1 MHLSRRARKDE
12 RGAAAVEFALIALPL
27 ILLMF
32 IIVESA
38 FLMKDYVSVS
48 SAVRTGARTASA
60 AADGGPGTCAASASP
75 PPCSPATV
83 PAFAQGA
90 ADSIQ
95 TTATAL
101 DSPTTSTSSSST
113 SPVANGYPS
122 GQSTLTCGS
131 NCVKYVWDSG
141 LSQVPLRQW
150 QLGLRVGQR
159 LPQRPRP
166 RQRRGRACR
175 STHRMVSGFFGTTKT
190 IEERTLMQFE
200 PLEQDRCK
208 PGTPTRTSDRVS
220 HERSPTILRPRRRDP
235 TSAARPW

>member
-1 MHLSRRARKDE
+1 VQLSRRARKDE
-12 RGAAAVEFALIALPL
+12 RGAAAVEFALIAMPL

-32 IIVESA
+32 MIVESA

-60 AADGGPGTCAASASP
+60 AADGGPGTCVASASP
-75 PPCSPATV
+75 PPCSPASV

-101 DSPTTSTSSSST
+101 DTNDINFILVYEPG
-113 SPVANGYPS
+113 ANGFPL

-131 NCVKYVWDSG
+131 NCVKYIWDAG
-141 LSQVPLRQW
+141 LSKFRYASGSWASASVNACLNDPGRDSVGVGMQV
-150 QLGLRVGQR
+150 
-159 LPQRPRP
+159 
-166 RQRRGRACR
+166 
-175 STHRMVSGFFGTTKT
+175 THGMVSGFFGASK
-190 IEERTLMQFE
+190 IIQERTLMQFE

-208 PGTPTRTSDRVS
+208 PGTFNA
-220 HERSPTILRPRRRDP
+220 HQ
-235 TSAARPW
+235 